1 MTTIAASTKTMSIA
15 SDLQFTYNAAVKFK
29 GGSKILEVS
38 NELSRAM
45 FNCDK
50 AFLGFCGNAD
60 AWGRVVS
67 WFASPTERKPKC
79 KNLEFLLLTNKGDIY
94 HATNLTNWMR
104 LDEPHFSIGSG
115 MHFAIGAMAAGK
127 SPKEACIVAAKH
139 DIHTGFGAKE
149 YKFD

>member
-1 MTTIAASTKTMSIA
+1 MTTIACNKTSIA
-15 SDLQFTYNAAVKFK
+15 SDLQFTHSAGVKFK

-38 NELSRAM
+38 SELSRAM

-67 WFASPTERKPKC
+67 WFSSPTEKRPKC

-94 HATNLTNWMR
+94 HATNLTNWMK
-104 LDEPHFSIGSG
+104 LNEPYFSIGSG
-115 MHFAIGAMAAGK
+115 MHFAIGAMASGK
-127 SPKEACIVAAKH
+127 TPKEACIVASKY
-139 DIHTGFGAKE
+139 DPNTGFGAKE